1 VISFYPLII
10 LICCFLFVSF
20 LSLHISYGSGHGA
33 NWHPSVGLHLL
44 RGEFIAWTYSLA
56 LYEAIDMV
64 IEDSKTKSVKDME
77 RSNSFDSSF
86 FLF

>member
-1 VISFYPLII
+1 LVF
-10 LICCFLFVSF
+10 LICCFTSF
-20 LSLHISYGSGHGA
+20 SLLSPYVSYGSGHGA

-86 FLF
+86 FCF